1 MTNRILK
8 QSIKEEGALVIPSVS
23 KKFAVAV
30 FAAAAVSLAG
40 CSDVINQGGDT
51 TCKEFLT
58 QDENAQNDAVTKMLK
73 DENKQDPSGLQT
85 TAAKNSAMAY
95 CKTLGN
101 EKSTIKEAPH
111 I

>member
-1 MTNRILK
+1 MPTVLNRRVGSDSVHIEEVRSGRIRGHGCFAGRLFRRH
-8 QSIKEEGALVIPSVS
+8 QS
-23 KKFAVAV
+23 
-30 FAAAAVSLAG
+30 
-40 CSDVINQGGDT
+40 GGDT

-58 QDENAQNDAVTKMLK
+58 QDDNAQNDAVTKMLK
-73 DENKQDPSGLQT
+73 DENQQEPSGLQT

-101 EKSTIKEAPH
+101 EKSKIKEAPH

>member
-1 MTNRILK
+1 M
-8 QSIKEEGALVIPSVS
+8 IPSIS
-23 KKFAVAV
+23 KKFAVAI
-30 FAAAAVSLAG
+30 FAVTAVSLAG
-40 CSDVINQGGDT
+40 CSNVINQGGDT

-58 QDENAQNDAVTKMLK
+58 QDDNAQNDAVTKMLK
-73 DENKQDPSGLQT
+73 DENQQEPSGLQT

-101 EKSTIKEAPH
+101 EKSKIKEAPH

>member
-1 MTNRILK
+1 M
-8 QSIKEEGALVIPSVS
+8 IPSIS
-23 KKFAVAV
+23 KKFAVAI
-30 FAAAAVSLAG
+30 FAVTAVSLAG

-58 QDENAQNDAVTKMLK
+58 QDDNAQNDAATKMLK
-73 DENKQDPSGLQT
+73 DENQQEPSGLQT

-101 EKSTIKEAPH
+101 EKSKIKEAPH

>member
-1 MTNRILK
+1 M
-8 QSIKEEGALVIPSVS
+8 IPSIS
-23 KKFAVAV
+23 KKFAVAA
-30 FAAAAVSLAG
+30 FAVTAVSLAG

-51 TCKEFLT
+51 TCKEFFT
-58 QDENAQNDAVTKMLK
+58 QDDNAQNDAVTKMLK
-73 DENKQDPSGLQT
+73 DENQQEPSGLQT

-101 EKSTIKEAPH
+101 EKSKIKEAPH

>member
-1 MTNRILK
+1 M
-8 QSIKEEGALVIPSVS
+8 IPSVS
-23 KKFAVAV
+23 KKFAVAI
-30 FAAAAVSLAG
+30 FAVTAVSLAG

-58 QDENAQNDAVTKMLK
+58 QDDNAQNDAVNKMLK
-73 DENKQDPSGLQT
+73 DENQQEPSGLQT

-101 EKSTIKEAPH
+101 EKARSKKPH
-111 I
+111 TSNSGASHEDANS